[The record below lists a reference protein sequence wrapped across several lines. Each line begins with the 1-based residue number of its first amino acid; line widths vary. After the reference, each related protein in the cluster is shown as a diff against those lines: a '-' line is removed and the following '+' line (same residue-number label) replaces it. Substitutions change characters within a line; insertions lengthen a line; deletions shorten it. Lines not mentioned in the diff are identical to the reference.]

1 MKYTNNRHKSPP
13 SPFSIYPH
21 TKMPSL
27 SLSLSLSH
35 THTHT
40 HKQLDC
46 AMGDGKIETPEY
58 LRLVHKLSRQQFL
71 EKELALKIIGKRR
84 VLGVY

>member
-1 MKYTNNRHKSPP
+1 MSCLLAPSLSLHTRKYAL
-13 SPFSIYPH
+13 F
-21 TKMPSL
+21 L
-27 SLSLSLSH
+27 SLSLS
-35 THTHT
+35 HT